1 MLATDGGIVRYDEK
15 STPEKL
21 DGLYKERSYA
31 SAVDVAIKS
40 GLPKRAAAQI
50 FRMYGDHLCDQSQY
64 GDAAIQYAHT
74 IGTVPPSYVI
84 QRFLNARRFE
94 ELASYLLK
102 AHGKDETKRQFVLDD
117 PYGYP
122 RPIDELDQLKTRPEL
137 TTLLINCYAK
147 LKDVSALDRFVRN
160 EDDLAVDGA
169 TAVVA
174 LRDAGYYAHAERAA
188 EAYGEFEWRCVLA
201 LERDPWRPE
210 EALEFFDRMDVLS
223 RFRCVRRFG
232 IRLVKDYPD
241 RTTELLMRLA
251 TAPDVEV
258 DDCVR
263 PEDEN
268 TPVCYEEELELRK
281 EEARQKRRPTTP
293 QAFPPDSDS
302 DDEGFTCDDFP
313 HFFVHRPGH
322 LRLFCDY
329 VMNYD
334 ERGRTRNICTTLCE
348 LLIDEWRALKDND
361 GSEEL
366 LEQKS
371 DDIMALLKSDAP
383 YDRMVALVLVE
394 TREFPFIAVS
404 VILGPSPSRRWR
416 LHGTASPRRR
426 RRGRQ
431 SLSVS

>member
-1 MLATDGGIVRYDEK
+1 M
-15 STPEKL
+15 
-21 DGLYKERSYA
+21 
-31 SAVDVAIKS
+31 
-40 GLPKRAAAQI
+40 
-50 FRMYGDHLCDQSQY
+50 
-64 GDAAIQYAHT
+64 
-74 IGTVPPSYVI
+74 
-84 QRFLNARRFE
+84 
-94 ELASYLLK
+94 
-102 AHGKDETKRQFVLDD
+102 
-117 PYGYP
+117 
-122 RPIDELDQLKTRPEL
+122 
-137 TTLLINCYAK
+137 
-147 LKDVSALDRFVRN
+147 
-160 EDDLAVDGA
+160 
-169 TAVVA
+169 
-174 LRDAGYYAHAERAA
+174 RDAGYYNHAEKAA
-188 EAYGEFEWRCVLA
+188 EAYDEWAWRCVLA

-210 EALEFFDRMDVLS
+210 DALEFFDRMDVLS

-232 IRLVKDYPD
+232 VRLVKDYPD

-281 EEARQKRRPTTP
+281 EELRQKNRPTTP

-348 LLIDEWRALKDND
+348 LLIDEWRSLKDND

-371 DDIMALLKSDAP
+371 EDIMALLKSDAP

-404 VILGPSPSRRWR
+404 VILGPSPRR
-416 LHGTASPRRR
+416 LAM
-426 RRGRQ
+426 
-431 SLSVS
+431 

>member
-1 MLATDGGIVRYDEK
+1 
-15 STPEKL
+15 
-21 DGLYKERSYA
+21 
-31 SAVDVAIKS
+31 
-40 GLPKRAAAQI
+40 
-50 FRMYGDHLCDQSQY
+50 
-64 GDAAIQYAHT
+64 
-74 IGTVPPSYVI
+74 
-84 QRFLNARRFE
+84 
-94 ELASYLLK
+94 
-102 AHGKDETKRQFVLDD
+102 
-117 PYGYP
+117 
-122 RPIDELDQLKTRPEL
+122 
-137 TTLLINCYAK
+137 
-147 LKDVSALDRFVRN
+147 
-160 EDDLAVDGA
+160 
-169 TAVVA
+169 
-174 LRDAGYYAHAERAA
+174 
-188 EAYGEFEWRCVLA
+188 
-201 LERDPWRPE
+201 
-210 EALEFFDRMDVLS
+210 
-223 RFRCVRRFG
+223 
-232 IRLVKDYPD
+232 
-241 RTTELLMRLA
+241 MRLA

-258 DDCVR
+258 DDCIR

-329 VMNYD
+329 VMNFD

-348 LLIDEWRALKDND
+348 LLIDEWRSLKDND

-371 DDIMALLKSDAP
+371 EDIMALLRSDAP

-394 TREFPFIAVS
+394 TREFPFVAVS
-404 VILGPSPSRRWR
+404 VILDAVTAPTPSRRWR

-431 SLSVS
+431 SLRVS

>member
-1 MLATDGGIVRYDEK
+1 
-15 STPEKL
+15 
-21 DGLYKERSYA
+21 
-31 SAVDVAIKS
+31 
-40 GLPKRAAAQI
+40 
-50 FRMYGDHLCDQSQY
+50 
-64 GDAAIQYAHT
+64 
-74 IGTVPPSYVI
+74 
-84 QRFLNARRFE
+84 
-94 ELASYLLK
+94 
-102 AHGKDETKRQFVLDD
+102 
-117 PYGYP
+117 
-122 RPIDELDQLKTRPEL
+122 
-137 TTLLINCYAK
+137 
-147 LKDVSALDRFVRN
+147 
-160 EDDLAVDGA
+160 
-169 TAVVA
+169 
-174 LRDAGYYAHAERAA
+174 
-188 EAYGEFEWRCVLA
+188 
-201 LERDPWRPE
+201 
-210 EALEFFDRMDVLS
+210 
-223 RFRCVRRFG
+223 
-232 IRLVKDYPD
+232 
-241 RTTELLMRLA
+241 MRLA
-251 TAPDVEV
+251 TAPDIEV

-329 VMNYD
+329 VMNFD

-371 DDIMALLKSDAP
+371 EDIMALLKSDAP

-394 TREFPFIAVS
+394 TREFPFVAVS

-431 SLSVS
+431 SLRVS

>member
-1 MLATDGGIVRYDEK
+1 
-15 STPEKL
+15 
-21 DGLYKERSYA
+21 
-31 SAVDVAIKS
+31 
-40 GLPKRAAAQI
+40 
-50 FRMYGDHLCDQSQY
+50 
-64 GDAAIQYAHT
+64 
-74 IGTVPPSYVI
+74 
-84 QRFLNARRFE
+84 
-94 ELASYLLK
+94 
-102 AHGKDETKRQFVLDD
+102 
-117 PYGYP
+117 
-122 RPIDELDQLKTRPEL
+122 
-137 TTLLINCYAK
+137 
-147 LKDVSALDRFVRN
+147 
-160 EDDLAVDGA
+160 
-169 TAVVA
+169 
-174 LRDAGYYAHAERAA
+174 
-188 EAYGEFEWRCVLA
+188 
-201 LERDPWRPE
+201 
-210 EALEFFDRMDVLS
+210 
-223 RFRCVRRFG
+223 
-232 IRLVKDYPD
+232 
-241 RTTELLMRLA
+241 MRLA

-268 TPVCYEEELELRK
+268 TPVCYEEELQLRK
-281 EEARQKRRPTTP
+281 EELRQKNRPTTP

-348 LLIDEWRALKDND
+348 LLIDEWRSLKDND

-371 DDIMALLKSDAP
+371 EDIMALLRSDAP

-394 TREFPFIAVS
+394 TREFPFVAVS

-431 SLSVS
+431 SLRVS